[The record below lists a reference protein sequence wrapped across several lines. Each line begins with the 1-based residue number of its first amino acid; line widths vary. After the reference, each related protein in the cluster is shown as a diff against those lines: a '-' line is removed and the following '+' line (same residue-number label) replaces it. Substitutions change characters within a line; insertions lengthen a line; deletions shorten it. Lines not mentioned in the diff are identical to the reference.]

1 MLPSTNPRGKLKL
14 EAEEG
19 LKGVIFI
26 KLSFFFQDAIYKC
39 QLTFPSKS
47 QAKLNFQ
54 LNMSIKCKSRK
65 TQLRILN
72 SRDLCT
78 CQNRNNIFERQKKNK
93 TLNLA
98 RKLVYNKEIQ
108 K

>member
-39 QLTFPSKS
+39 
-47 QAKLNFQ
+47 
-54 LNMSIKCKSRK
+54 
-65 TQLRILN
+65 
-72 SRDLCT
+72 
-78 CQNRNNIFERQKKNK
+78 
-93 TLNLA
+93 
-98 RKLVYNKEIQ
+98 
-108 K
+108 